1 MIGVCLAL
9 SALMGGLI
17 WYYRMADDFEWG
29 FLFLLSP
36 LVFVLVP
43 DLAIYST
50 GRKVSNITILPG
62 KGSFGLPGVAL
73 FLTYVISIS
82 IYISLISIGGRLLYS
97 PDADFVQNLGINI
110 VSWFLLPVHSA
121 ALLVYTIACRKYVR
135 SQRVVAVRTALC
147 TAIVRNLEHRYVCS
161 VYNALGLSPSE
172 KTEFEDTN
180 SWRSPHSSFVSQ
192 CKHSS
197 FLANGLFEIINN

>member
-147 TAIVRNLEHRYVCS
+147 TAIVLLAYYAAIF
-161 VYNALGLSPSE
+161 VYARLYG
-172 KTEFEDTN
+172 T
-180 SWRSPHSSFVSQ
+180 
-192 CKHSS
+192 
-197 FLANGLFEIINN
+197 